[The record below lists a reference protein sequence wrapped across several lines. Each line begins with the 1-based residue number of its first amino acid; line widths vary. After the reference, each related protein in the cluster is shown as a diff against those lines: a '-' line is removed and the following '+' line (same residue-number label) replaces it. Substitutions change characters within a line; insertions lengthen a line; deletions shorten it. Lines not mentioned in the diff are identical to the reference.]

1 MAAVVETVNT
11 YPDLMV
17 KLGLAT
23 PLSRAFLAGTIAA
36 GLAYIGRYPSS
47 AFGTN
52 GALKPI
58 GLFSRE
64 PGAGNAEFL
73 YVPVGVTFAAYLL
86 T

>member
-1 MAAVVETVNT
+1 MATVQTVNT
-11 YPDLMV
+11 YPDMMV

-23 PLSRAFLAGTIAA
+23 PASRAFLMGTVAA
-36 GLAYIGRYPSS
+36 GLAYIGKYPAS
-47 AFGTN
+47 AFGAN

-73 YVPVGVTFAAYLL
+73 YLPAGVALAAYLF